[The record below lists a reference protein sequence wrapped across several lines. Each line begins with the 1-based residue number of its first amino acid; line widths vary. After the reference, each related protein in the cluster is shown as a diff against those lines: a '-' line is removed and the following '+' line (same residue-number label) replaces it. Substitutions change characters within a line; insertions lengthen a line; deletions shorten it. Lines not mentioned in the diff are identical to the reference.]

1 LHSGIY
7 LGRRAERPA
16 QTRGNVIR
24 DNEISGFG
32 MAAGCLAASP
42 GLDLAANDVAANRC
56 SDEPAQ
62 P

>member
-1 LHSGIY
+1 
-7 LGRRAERPA
+7 
-16 QTRGNVIR
+16 
-24 DNEISGFG
+24 

-56 SDEPAQ
+56 SDEPAE